1 MCSTALA
8 HRGWLCKSTK
18 RQKIGR
24 SRLPISNVP
33 TDVGFP
39 DPFLIISA
47 KADATKAERVSSR
60 CHSASPPRLSVGDVP
75 AETRSGAGPAGS
87 TRSTSSRSRPRPLS
101 RSQKYLAWSPGAQE
115 QQSNIARF

>member
-18 RQKIGR
+18 WQKIGC
-24 SRLPISNVP
+24 SRLPISNAP

-60 CHSASPPRLSVGDVP
+60 CHSASPPGLSVGDVP
-75 AETRSGAGPAGS
+75 AETRSGASPAGS
-87 TRSTSSRSRPRPLS
+87 TGQVR
-101 RSQKYLAWSPGAQE
+101 LARACGLSPGRKNTSHDRLARRN
-115 QQSNIARF
+115 SNRTSRVL